1 MNYEKHPMYN
11 WLSKIRQDFH
21 KHPELSNQ
29 EFSTTEKIK
38 EILCQ
43 LGVGIQELPDL
54 KTGVVGLINCQPG
67 EKTIALRAD
76 IDALPMAQL
85 NDVPYKSVNEGVMHS
100 CGHDCHTT
108 IMLGVAKKIMESDLP
123 KQLKGNIKFLFQ
135 PAEETINGAQSV
147 IDAGGLKN
155 PDVDR
160 IIGGHMSTEL
170 RTGQIG
176 FHKKVASAS
185 ADSFYVTIQGQ
196 GAHGAYP
203 HKGLDPIVAGAHF
216 VTAVQTIL
224 SRSLDPLESAVITL
238 GQFEAGTAPNII
250 PDSAML
256 AGTIRT
262 FDNKIRDMIFHRLR
276 EIVQGIEKGFHVKI
290 DLQSHDGVPPT
301 ICHGSVT
308 SAVFDSAVNILGK
321 ENLAYYEPQMGAE
334 DYGLFT
340 QIVPGTYLRIGC
352 GNPDKD
358 IVHTV
363 HSPHFD
369 VDETALPIAVE
380 VFTEAVRSYLCE

>member
-1 MNYEKHPMYN
+1 MNHETHPMHD

-29 EFSTTEKIK
+29 EFRTTGKIK

-43 LGVGIQELPDL
+43 LGVKIQEFADL
-54 KTGVVGLINCQPG
+54 ETGVVGLITCQPG
-67 EKTIALRAD
+67 EKTLALRAD
-76 IDALPMAQL
+76 IDALPMTQL

-100 CGHDCHTT
+100 CGHDCHTA
-108 IMLGVAKKIMESDLP
+108 IMLGVAKKIMESDLTE
-123 KQLKGNIKFLFQ
+123 QLKGNIKFLFQ
-135 PAEETINGAQSV
+135 PAEEKINGAKLM
-147 IDAGGLKN
+147 IDAGVLKN

-160 IIGGHMSTEL
+160 IIGGHMSPDI

-185 ADSFYVTIQGQ
+185 ADSFHVTIQGK

-203 HKGLDPIVAGAHF
+203 HNGLDPIVAGAHF
-216 VTAVQTIL
+216 VTAVQSII
-224 SRSLDPLESAVITL
+224 SRNLDPLESAVITL
-238 GQFEAGTAPNII
+238 GQFQAGTAPNII
-250 PDSAML
+250 PDTAML
-256 AGTIRT
+256 SGTLRT
-262 FDNKIRDMIFHRLR
+262 FDTKIRDMILHRLR
-276 EIVQGIEKGFHVKI
+276 EIAQGIEKGFQVKI
-290 DLQSHDGVPPT
+290 NLQCTDGVPPT

-308 SAVFDSAVNILGK
+308 SAVFDAAGKILGK
-321 ENLAYYEPQMGAE
+321 ENLKYYEPQMGAE

-340 QIVPGTYLRIGC
+340 QVVPGTFLRLGC
-352 GNPDKD
+352 GNPDKE
-358 IVHTV
+358 IIQV

-380 VFTEAVRSYLCE
+380 VFTEAVRSYLS